1 MRRKRRSDV
10 TRSSRNSR
18 LLYTATVRAIMRKRE
33 RRRGRKDFAWG
44 WRRRQLAYIRTP
56 QLLGVLEGIQ
66 SLLLDTLRR
75 FFQHCCSG
83 LYVHNACMKVKCG

>member
-1 MRRKRRSDV
+1 M

-18 LLYTATVRAIMRKRE
+18 LLYTATVRAIMRE
-33 RRRGRKDFAWG
+33 RRRGGKDFAWG

-66 SLLLDTLRR
+66 SLLLDALRR

-83 LYVHNACMKVKCG
+83 LHVHNACMKVECG